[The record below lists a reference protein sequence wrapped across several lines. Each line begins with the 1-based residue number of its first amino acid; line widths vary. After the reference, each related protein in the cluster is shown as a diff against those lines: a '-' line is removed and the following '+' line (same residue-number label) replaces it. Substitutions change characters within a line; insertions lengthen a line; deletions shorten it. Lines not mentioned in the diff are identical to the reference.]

1 MSKYYKGEIE
11 NLNNFSKF
19 SEHNILEIAS
29 TQICRSVS
37 MLSKQ
42 SHQCCS
48 RRKHGQ
54 TIHPIEIFISIND
67 HIGSKKKSAFK
78 L

>member
-1 MSKYYKGEIE
+1 
-11 NLNNFSKF
+11 
-19 SEHNILEIAS
+19 
-29 TQICRSVS
+29 

-67 HIGSKKKSAFK
+67 HIGSKKTKKNQPLNSEKNEIVFLVSNIK
-78 L
+78 NLGF